1 MIKSDRKIELEREVA
16 KEVEEKL
23 DAMAKL
29 HENMAKQFERYDLEE
44 AQYMENLKA
53 GWYRNF
59 MMEIKEMSK

>member
-1 MIKSDRKIELEREVA
+1 MIKSDRKIELGREAV

-44 AQYMENLKA
+44 AKYMEHLKA
-53 GWYRNF
+53 SWYRKF
-59 MMEIKEMSK
+59 YFELKEMSK